1 MYHTDFTY
9 IVSPP
14 SWRWPWGSWGTGCC
28 RPRQTMSPVVLKY
41 CNDGKSV
48 KQKERKVGMAYNV
61 SIPQVRLQM
70 YTHARIT
77 HATSAHTCN
86 QYTRSAL
93 SVHACNQCATSVTH
107 PIPHPIK
114 TCLEERSNT
123 QTDQHKQRTP
133 LSSLVPPLCPRRTLA
148 TCRSMRCSTR
158 GLSARSGHRCGW
170 RNVDGSIYC
179 MFRC

>member
-9 IVSPP
+9 IVLPP

-93 SVHACNQCATSVTH
+93 SVHACNQCHTPDPTPDQNMSRRKKQHANRPTQATH
-107 PIPHPIK
+107 PTFITRSATLPTSY
-114 TCLEERSNT
+114 TC
-123 QTDQHKQRTP
+123 
-133 LSSLVPPLCPRRTLA
+133 
-148 TCRSMRCSTR
+148 
-158 GLSARSGHRCGW
+158 
-170 RNVDGSIYC
+170 NVSINA
-179 MFRC
+179 M